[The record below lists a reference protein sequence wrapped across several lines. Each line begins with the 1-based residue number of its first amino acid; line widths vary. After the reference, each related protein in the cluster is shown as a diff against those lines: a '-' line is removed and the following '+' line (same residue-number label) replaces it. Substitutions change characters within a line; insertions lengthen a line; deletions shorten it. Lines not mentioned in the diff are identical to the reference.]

1 MSLDGKQE
9 EYLEQEL
16 TGSIINASIKV
27 HRALGPGLLESAY
40 QLCLQ
45 RELEMQGIAFQSQL
59 SLPVVYH
66 DLKLDVGYRIDLLVE
81 NRVIVELKAVEHL
94 EKVHEAQL
102 LTYLRMS
109 GKRVGLLINFNTPRL
124 RDGIIRRIM

>member
-1 MSLDGKQE
+1 LDGKQE